1 MPLSGYVKLHRSLLE
16 WTWHDEP
23 ETLSVWIHLLLL
35 ASFKQTDWHGI
46 PLQPGQVI
54 TSRDSLTKMTGL
66 TDRKVRT
73 ALTRL
78 KSTGSLTIKSTNRYT
93 LISIVNFEFFQGQHD
108 GSDQQSDQQSDKPAT
123 NERPYRKNVNKE
135 RSIEEPRK
143 RFSPPSADEVEV
155 YCWERGNTVDAQR
168 FVDFYASKGWKVG
181 SQPMR
186 DWKAAVR
193 TWEKRD
199 SGRRS
204 NSDARRSDPFGG
216 YGAL

>member
-54 TSRDSLTKMTGL
+54 TSRDSLAKMTGL

-93 LISIVNFEFFQGQHD
+93 LISLVNFEFFQGQHD
-108 GSDQQSDQQSDKPAT
+108 GSDQHIDHQSDKPAT
-123 NERPYRKNVNKE
+123 NERPHRENVKKEKN
-135 RSIEEPRK
+135 IEEPRK
-143 RFSPPSADEVEV
+143 RFIPPTVEDV
-155 YCWERGNTVDAQR
+155 RDFCRKEGLAIDAEY
-168 FVDFYASKGWKVG
+168 FCNYYTSKGWRVG

-186 DWKAAVR
+186 DWQAAAR
-193 TWEKRD
+193 NW
-199 SGRRS
+199 
-204 NSDARRSDPFGG
+204 ARRECKKQAGG
-216 YGAL
+216 TEGRITLEEL